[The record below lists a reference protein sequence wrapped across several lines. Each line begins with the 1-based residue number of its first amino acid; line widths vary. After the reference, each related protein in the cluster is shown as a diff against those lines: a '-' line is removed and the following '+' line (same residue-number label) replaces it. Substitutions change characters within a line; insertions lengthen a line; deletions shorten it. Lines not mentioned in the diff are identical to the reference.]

1 MLVMRAYELMVIFEG
16 DVDDSTIQ
24 GHLKTL
30 VTDIVETDGGR
41 VASVDNWGKRRYA
54 YRIDLK
60 WEGTYVVLEI
70 ELPEGKDLSGV
81 DRALRLADD
90 VVRQKI
96 IRLPESEATRRGLLG
111 AEATA

>member
-1 MLVMRAYELMVIFEG
+1 MRAYELMVIFDG
-16 DVDDSTIQ
+16 DVDDTAIQ

-30 VTDIVETDGGR
+30 ITDPVEADGGR
-41 VASVDNWGKRRYA
+41 VASVDNWGKRRFA
-54 YRIDLK
+54 YRINLK

-70 ELPEGKDLSGV
+70 VLPEGKDLAGV

-96 IRLPESEATRRGLLG
+96 IRLPETEATRRGLLG